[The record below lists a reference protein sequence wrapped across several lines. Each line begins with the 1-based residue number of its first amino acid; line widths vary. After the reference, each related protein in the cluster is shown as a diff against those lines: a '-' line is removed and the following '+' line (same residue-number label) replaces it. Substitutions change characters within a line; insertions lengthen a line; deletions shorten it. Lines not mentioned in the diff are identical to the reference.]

1 MRHMPTLT
9 EVMTP
14 FPHLVDESTTIND
27 AIQLMA
33 EKQFNHLP
41 VVVNHEVVGL
51 LSSADIKLAQMPGHR
66 ETEFT
71 ELTVGDICRRR
82 IYLVDLH
89 VRLDQVLD
97 EIAAEAWDAAV
108 VLREGRLAG
117 IFTSHDACRAFSH
130 WLQKEYLP
138 DEDPGVA

>member
-1 MRHMPTLT
+1 MRHMPILT

-14 FPHLVDESTTIND
+14 FPQLVDESTLITD
-27 AIQLMA
+27 AISLMA
-33 EKQFNHLP
+33 EKNYHHLP

-51 LSSADIKLAQMPGHR
+51 LSTADIKLAQMPGHR

-89 VRLDQVLD
+89 TRLDDVLD
-97 EIAAEAWDAAV
+97 NMVADAWDAAI

-117 IFTSHDACRAFSH
+117 IFTSQDACRAFST
-130 WLQKEYLP
+130 WLKKEYLP
-138 DEDPGVA
+138 NNDPGVA

>member
-14 FPHLVDESTTIND
+14 FPLLVDETTSIND
-27 AIQLMA
+27 AISLMT
-33 EKQFNHLP
+33 EKHYNHLP
-41 VVVNHEVVGL
+41 VVVQHEVVGL
-51 LSSADIKLAQMPGHR
+51 LSTGDIKLAQIPGHR

-89 VRLDQVLD
+89 TRLDEVLD
-97 EIAAEAWDAAV
+97 CMAAEAWDAAI
-108 VLREGRLAG
+108 VLKEGRLAG
-117 IFTSHDACRAFSH
+117 IFTSHDACRVFSA
-130 WLQKEYLP
+130 WLQKEFLP
-138 DEDPGVA
+138 DDDPGVA

>member
-14 FPHLVDESTTIND
+14 FPQLVEESTSIQD

-33 EKQFNHLP
+33 EKAFNHLP
-41 VVVNHEVVGL
+41 VVFEHDVVGL
-51 LSSADIKLAQMPGHR
+51 LSTADIKLAQMPGHSK
-66 ETEFT
+66 TEFT

-82 IYLVDLH
+82 IYVVDLH
-89 VRLDQVLD
+89 VRLDEVLD
-97 EIAAEAWDAAV
+97 QMAAEAWDAAI

-117 IFTSHDACRAFSH
+117 IFTSHDACRIFSR
-130 WLQKEYLP
+130 WLKKEYLP
-138 DEDPGVA
+138 DDDPEVA

>member
-9 EVMTP
+9 EIMTP
-14 FPHLVDESTTIND
+14 FPQLVDETTSITD
-27 AIQLMA
+27 AINLMA
-33 EKQFNHLP
+33 EKHYNHLP
-41 VVVNHEVVGL
+41 VVVQHEVVGL

-82 IYLVDLH
+82 IYLADLH
-89 VRLDQVLD
+89 TRLDEVLD
-97 EIAAEAWDAAV
+97 SMAAEAWDAAV

-117 IFTSHDACRAFSH
+117 IFTSHDACRAFSS
-130 WLQKEYLP
+130 WLKKEYLP
-138 DEDPGVA
+138 DDDPGVA

>member
-14 FPHLVDESTTIND
+14 FPQLVDESTTIVN
-27 AIQLMA
+27 AIQLMSK
-33 EKQFNHLP
+33 KQFNHLP

-51 LSSADIKLAQMPGHR
+51 LSTADIKLAQMPGHPT
-66 ETEFT
+66 TEFT

-89 VRLDQVLD
+89 VRLDEVL
-97 EIAAEAWDAAV
+97 ERMAAEAWDAAI

-117 IFTSHDACRAFSH
+117 IFTSHDACRAFSS

-138 DEDPGVA
+138 DDDPGVA

>member
-14 FPHLVDESTTIND
+14 FPQLVDESTSIND
-27 AIQLMA
+27 AIELMA
-33 EKQFNHLP
+33 EKAFNHLP
-41 VVVNHEVVGL
+41 VVLEHKVVGL
-51 LSSADIKLAQMPGHR
+51 LSTSDIKLAQMPGHR
-66 ETEFT
+66 TTEFT

-82 IYLVDLH
+82 VYLVDLH
-89 VRLDQVLD
+89 VRLDEVL
-97 EIAAEAWDAAV
+97 EQMAEHAWDAAV

-117 IFTSHDACRAFSH
+117 IFTSQDACRAFSH

-138 DEDPGVA
+138 DDDPGVA

>member
-14 FPHLVDESTTIND
+14 FPLLVDEDTEINE
-27 AIQLMA
+27 AIRLME
-33 EKQFNHLP
+33 EKQYNHLP

-51 LSSADIKLAQMPGHR
+51 LSTGDVKLAQMPGHR

-89 VRLDQVLD
+89 TRLDEVLD
-97 EIAAEAWDAAV
+97 CMANEAWDAAV

-117 IFTSHDACRAFSH
+117 IFTCHDACRAFSA

-138 DEDPGVA
+138 DDDPGVA

>member
-1 MRHMPTLT
+1 MPTLT

-14 FPHLVDESTTIND
+14 FPQLVDEST
-27 AIQLMA
+27 AISEAMQIMA
-33 EKQFNHLP
+33 ERKFNHLP
-41 VVVNHEVVGL
+41 VVVDHQVVGL

-66 ETEFT
+66 TTQFT

-89 VRLDQVLD
+89 LRLDEVLD
-97 EIAAEAWDAAV
+97 QMAAESWDAAI

-117 IFTSHDACRAFSH
+117 IFTSHDACRMFSR

-138 DEDPGVA
+138 DDDPEVA

>member
-14 FPHLVDESTTIND
+14 FPQLVEESMLIND
-27 AIQLMA
+27 AIKLMA
-33 EKQFNHLP
+33 EKAFNHLP
-41 VVVNHEVVGL
+41 VVLEHDVVGL
-51 LSSADIKLAQMPGHR
+51 LSTTDIKLAQMPGHR
-66 ETEFT
+66 TTEFT

-89 VRLDQVLD
+89 VRLDEVLD
-97 EIAAEAWDAAV
+97 QMAAEAWEAAV

-117 IFTSHDACRAFSH
+117 IFTSHDACRAFSR

-138 DEDPGVA
+138 DDDPGVA

>member
-14 FPHLVDESTTIND
+14 FPQLVDESTTIND
-27 AIQLMA
+27 ANNLMA
-33 EKQFNHLP
+33 EKHYNHLP
-41 VVVNHEVVGL
+41 VVKNHEVVGL
-51 LSSADIKLAQMPGHR
+51 LSTADIKLAQMPGHR
-66 ETEFT
+66 MTEFT

-89 VRLDQVLD
+89 TRLDEVLD
-97 EIAAEAWDAAV
+97 SMSAEAWDAAV

-117 IFTSHDACRAFSH
+117 IFTCHDACRAFSA

-138 DEDPGVA
+138 DDDPGVA

>member
-1 MRHMPTLT
+1 MRHMPILT

-14 FPHLVDESTTIND
+14 FPQLVDESTSIND
-27 AIQLMA
+27 AIDLMA
-33 EKQFNHLP
+33 EKAFNHLP
-41 VVVNHEVVGL
+41 VVLEHEVVGL
-51 LSSADIKLAQMPGHR
+51 LSTADIKLAQMPGHR
-66 ETEFT
+66 TTEFT
-71 ELTVGDICRRR
+71 KLTVGDICRRQ

-89 VRLDQVLD
+89 VRLDEVLD
-97 EIAAEAWDAAV
+97 QMASEAWDAAI

-138 DEDPGVA
+138 DDDPGVA

>member
-14 FPHLVDESTTIND
+14 FPQLVDESTSIND
-27 AIQLMA
+27 ANTLMV
-33 EKQFNHLP
+33 EKGFNHLP
-41 VVVNHEVVGL
+41 VMCEHEVVGL
-51 LSSADIKLAQMPGHR
+51 LSTADIKLALMPGHR
-66 ETEFT
+66 TTEFT

-89 VRLDQVLD
+89 VRLDEVL
-97 EIAAEAWDAAV
+97 EQIAAEAWDAAI

-117 IFTSHDACRAFSH
+117 IFTSHDACRVFSH

-138 DEDPGVA
+138 DDDPGVA

>member
-14 FPHLVDESTTIND
+14 FPQLVDESTSINE

-33 EKQFNHLP
+33 EKSFSHLP
-41 VVVNHEVVGL
+41 VVLEHKVVGL
-51 LSSADIKLAQMPGHR
+51 LSTSDIKLAQMPGHR
-66 ETEFT
+66 VTEFT

-82 IYLVDLH
+82 LYLVDLH
-89 VRLDQVLD
+89 VRLDEVL
-97 EIAAEAWDAAV
+97 EQMAEHAWDAAV
-108 VLREGRLAG
+108 ILREGRLAG
-117 IFTSHDACRAFSH
+117 IFTSQDACRAFSY

-138 DEDPGVA
+138 DDDPSVA

>member
-14 FPHLVDESTTIND
+14 FPQLVDEST
-27 AIQLMA
+27 AISEAIHIMA
-33 EKQFNHLP
+33 ERKFNHLP
-41 VVVNHEVVGL
+41 VVVDHQVVGL
-51 LSSADIKLAQMPGHR
+51 LSNADIKLAQMPGHR
-66 ETEFT
+66 TTEFT

-89 VRLDQVLD
+89 VRLDEVLD
-97 EIAAEAWDAAV
+97 QMAIESWDAAI

-117 IFTSHDACRAFSH
+117 IFTSHDACRMFSR

-138 DEDPGVA
+138 DDDPEVA

>member
-14 FPHLVDESTTIND
+14 FPQLVDEST
-27 AIQLMA
+27 AITTAMALMA
-33 EKQFNHLP
+33 EKHYNHLP
-41 VVVNHEVVGL
+41 VVSQHEVVGL
-51 LSSADIKLAQMPGHR
+51 LSTADIRLAQMPGHR

-89 VRLDQVLD
+89 TRLD
-97 EIAAEAWDAAV
+97 EILDCMAEEAWDAAII
-108 VLREGRLAG
+108 LKAGRVAG
-117 IFTSHDACRAFSH
+117 IFTSHDACRVFSA

-138 DEDPGVA
+138 DDDPGVA

>member
-14 FPHLVDESTTIND
+14 FPQLVDEST
-27 AIQLMA
+27 AISEAIHIMA
-33 EKQFNHLP
+33 ERKFNHLP
-41 VVVNHEVVGL
+41 VVVDHQVVGL
-51 LSSADIKLAQMPGHR
+51 LSNADIKLAQMPGHR
-66 ETEFT
+66 TTEFT

-89 VRLDQVLD
+89 VRLDEVLD
-97 EIAAEAWDAAV
+97 QMAIESWDAAI

-117 IFTSHDACRAFSH
+117 IFTSHDACRMFSR

-138 DEDPGVA
+138 DDDPGVA

>member
-1 MRHMPTLT
+1 MPTLT

-14 FPHLVDESTTIND
+14 FPQLVEETTSINA
-27 AIQLMA
+27 AIELMA
-33 EKQFNHLP
+33 EKGCNHLP
-41 VVVNHEVVGL
+41 VVLEHEVVGL
-51 LSSADIKLAQMPGHR
+51 LSTSDIKLAQMPGHR
-66 ETEFT
+66 STEFT

-82 IYLVDLH
+82 IYVVDLH
-89 VRLDQVLD
+89 VRLDEVLD
-97 EIAAEAWDAAV
+97 QMAADAWDAAV

-117 IFTSHDACRAFSH
+117 IFTSHDACRIFSR

>member
-14 FPHLVDESTTIND
+14 FPQLVEESMSIND

-33 EKQFNHLP
+33 EKSFNHLP
-41 VVVNHEVVGL
+41 VVLEHEVVGL
-51 LSSADIKLAQMPGHR
+51 LSTADIKLAQMPGHR
-66 ETEFT
+66 TTEFT
-71 ELTVGDICRRR
+71 QLTVGDICRRR
-82 IYLVDLH
+82 IYVVDLH
-89 VRLDQVLD
+89 VRLDEVLD
-97 EIAAEAWDAAV
+97 QMAAEKWEAAV

-130 WLQKEYLP
+130 WLQKAYVP
-138 DEDPGVA
+138 DDNPGVA

>member
-14 FPHLVDESTTIND
+14 FPRLVEETTSINA

-33 EKQFNHLP
+33 EKACNHLP
-41 VVVNHEVVGL
+41 VVLEHEVVGL
-51 LSSADIKLAQMPGHR
+51 LSTSDIKLAQMPGHR
-66 ETEFT
+66 STEFT
-71 ELTVGDICRRR
+71 ELTVGDICRRS
-82 IYLVDLH
+82 IYVVDLH
-89 VRLDQVLD
+89 VRLDEVLD
-97 EIAAEAWDAAV
+97 QMAADAWDAAV
-108 VLREGRLAG
+108 VLKEGRLAG
-117 IFTSHDACRAFSH
+117 IFTSHDACRIFSR

>member
-14 FPHLVDESTTIND
+14 FPYLVDELTTIDD
-27 AIQLMA
+27 AIKIMA
-33 EKQFNHLP
+33 EQHFNHLP
-41 VVVNHEVVGL
+41 VVVKHEVVGL
-51 LSSADIKLAQMPGHR
+51 LSTSDIKLAQMPGHR
-66 ETEFT
+66 ATEFT

-97 EIAAEAWDAAV
+97 EIVLETWDAAI

-117 IFTSHDACRAFSH
+117 IFTSHDACRAFSQ

-138 DEDPGVA
+138 DDNPGAA

>member
-14 FPHLVDESTTIND
+14 FPLLVDETTSINH
-27 AIQLMA
+27 AMILMA
-33 EKQFNHLP
+33 EKKCNHLP
-41 VVVNHEVVGL
+41 VVVKHEVVGL
-51 LSSADIKLAQMPGHR
+51 LSTGDIKLAQIPGHR

-89 VRLDQVLD
+89 TRLDQVLD
-97 EIAAEAWDAAV
+97 SMAAEAWDAAI
-108 VLREGRLAG
+108 VLKEGRLAG
-117 IFTSHDACRAFSH
+117 IFTSDDACRAFSAF
-130 WLQKEYLP
+130 LRKEFLP
-138 DEDPGVA
+138 DDNPGVA

>member
-1 MRHMPTLT
+1 
-9 EVMTP
+9 MTP
-14 FPHLVDESTTIND
+14 FPQLVDESTLITD
-27 AIQLMA
+27 AISLMA
-33 EKQFNHLP
+33 EKNYHHLP

-51 LSSADIKLAQMPGHR
+51 LSTADIKLAQMPGHR

-89 VRLDQVLD
+89 TRLDDVLD
-97 EIAAEAWDAAV
+97 NMVADAWDAAI

-117 IFTSHDACRAFSH
+117 IFTSQDACRAFST
-130 WLQKEYLP
+130 WLKKEYLP
-138 DEDPGVA
+138 NNDPGVA

>member
-14 FPHLVDESTTIND
+14 FPQLVDEST
-27 AIQLMA
+27 AISEAIHIMA
-33 EKQFNHLP
+33 EREFNHLP
-41 VVVNHEVVGL
+41 VVVDHQVVGL
-51 LSSADIKLAQMPGHR
+51 LSNADIKLAQMPGHR
-66 ETEFT
+66 TTEFT

-89 VRLDQVLD
+89 LRLDEVLD
-97 EIAAEAWDAAV
+97 QMATESWDAAI

-117 IFTSHDACRAFSH
+117 IFTSHDACRMFSR

-138 DEDPGVA
+138 DDDPEVA

>member
-1 MRHMPTLT
+1 MRHMPILT

-14 FPHLVDESTTIND
+14 FPQLVDESTLITD
-27 AIQLMA
+27 AISLMA
-33 EKQFNHLP
+33 EKNYHHLP

-51 LSSADIKLAQMPGHR
+51 LSTADIKLAQMPGHR

-82 IYLVDLH
+82 IYSVDLH
-89 VRLDQVLD
+89 TRLDDVLD
-97 EIAAEAWDAAV
+97 NMVADAWDAAI

-117 IFTSHDACRAFSH
+117 IFTSQDACRAFST
-130 WLQKEYLP
+130 WLKKEYLP
-138 DEDPGVA
+138 NNDPGVA

>member
-14 FPHLVDESTTIND
+14 FPQLVDETTAINE
-27 AIQLMA
+27 AIELMND
-33 EKQFNHLP
+33 KGYNHLP
-41 VVVNHEVVGL
+41 VVTNHEVVGL
-51 LSSADIKLAQMPGHR
+51 LSTSDIKLAQMPGHR
-66 ETEFT
+66 TTEFT

-89 VRLDQVLD
+89 TRLDEVLD
-97 EIAAEAWDAAV
+97 CMTQEAWDAAV
-108 VLREGRLAG
+108 ILKEGRLAG
-117 IFTSHDACRAFSH
+117 IFTCHDACRAFSI

-138 DEDPGVA
+138 ENDPSVA

>member
-14 FPHLVDESTTIND
+14 FPQLVDESTAIND
-27 AIQLMA
+27 AINLMA

-41 VVVNHEVVGL
+41 VVQNHEVVGL
-51 LSSADIKLAQMPGHR
+51 LSTADIKLAQMPGHR
-66 ETEFT
+66 LTELT

-89 VRLDQVLD
+89 TRLDEVLD
-97 EIAAEAWDAAV
+97 SMSAEAWDAAV

-117 IFTSHDACRAFSH
+117 IFTCHDACRAFSS

-138 DEDPGVA
+138 DDNPGVA